1 MTAPASSPAA
11 ASSSPW
17 SVFVAFLR
25 MGLISFGGPI
35 AHLGYFRDEFV
46 GRRKWLDDATY
57 ADLVALAQFL
67 PGPAS
72 SQVGLSL
79 GLLRGGAPGM
89 FAAWLG
95 FTLPSAV
102 IMVLFA
108 YGVHAWGDVAGAGWM
123 HGLKAMAVA
132 VVTQA
137 VWSMGRGLCPDARTA
152 TMAAGAAAIVV
163 GWPLVFGPVAGG
175 QVAAIAAGGILG
187 RLLLEGRVPEGGEE
201 HQFRIGR
208 GVAVGCLVLFFVL
221 LAGLPLLALAT
232 ASPGIAIVDGFY
244 RAGSLVFGGG
254 HVLLPLLQAVV
265 VPPGWVD
272 THTFLA
278 GYGAAQALPGP
289 LFTFAAYLGTTMQA
303 GPGEWLGG
311 LVCLLAVFAP
321 SFLLIAGAL
330 PFWNALR
337 ARVGVR
343 SALAGVNA
351 AVVGVLLAALY
362 DPVWTGTVHGPADF
376 VLVVAALTMLMI
388 WKWPPWLVAIA
399 AAILGAGFGA
409 LLP

>member
-1 MTAPASSPAA
+1 
-11 ASSSPW
+11 
-17 SVFVAFLR
+17 

-35 AHLGYFRDEFV
+35 AHLGYFRDKFV
-46 GRRKWLDDATY
+46 GRRKWLDDGTY

-79 GLLRGGAPGM
+79 GLLRGGAAGM

-108 YGVHAWGDVAGAGWM
+108 YGVHTWGDVAGAGWM

-137 VWSMGRGLCPDARTA
+137 VWSMGRSLCPDARTA
-152 TMAAGAAAIVV
+152 TMAAGAVAIVV
-163 GWPLVFGPVAGG
+163 GWPLVFGLVAGG

-187 RLLLEGRVPEGGEE
+187 RLLLKGRVPEGGEE

-208 GVAVGCLVLFFVL
+208 RVAVAALVLFFVL
-221 LAGLPLLALAT
+221 LAGLPLLAMAT
-232 ASPGIAIVDGFY
+232 ASPDIAIVDGFY

-265 VPPGWVD
+265 VPPSWVD
-272 THTFLA
+272 TDSFLA

-289 LFTFAAYLGTTMQA
+289 LFTFAAYLGTAMTA
-303 GPGEWLGG
+303 GPGGWVGG
-311 LVCLLAVFAP
+311 LLCLLAVFAP
-321 SFLLIAGAL
+321 SFLLIASAL

-337 ARVGVR
+337 ARASGR

-362 DPVWTGTVHGPADF
+362 DPVWTGTVHGAADF
-376 VLVVAALTMLMI
+376 VLVIGALTMLMI

-399 AAILGAGFGA
+399 AAVLGALVGA
-409 LLP
+409 L